1 MKKKKDLRTD
11 SWNPAIGR
19 GQEDEEDPAKEKEQ
33 CPGR

>member
-1 MKKKKDLRTD
+1 MNEEKKRKDLRTE

-33 CPGR
+33 